1 MRVAGMAASGRT
13 TLGDL
18 PAQTWWNLVNV
29 FGRDMGG
36 VFVPA
41 FLRGPNESGEEV
53 VSLGASSGP
62 LPGSMGGATA
72 TMVIAFVLSAFVLTG
87 YVSAAREHLTA
98 AELLV
103 PLSLALTVAVPFQT
117 FRYVLPLTPFLF
129 FYLIEGVRRVTVW
142 CGRAMGAVP
151 RRSMAGGEDRDAVP
165 DRIRSCSITRN
176 TSSMRATRSG
186 RRRSTGS
193 ATRRKSTRCSAG

>member
-53 VSLGASSGP
+53 VSLGAQLRS
-62 LPGSMGGATA
+62 LAGAA
-72 TMVIAFVLSAFVLTG
+72 W
-87 YVSAAREHLTA
+87 AAR
-98 AELLV
+98 
-103 PLSLALTVAVPFQT
+103 
-117 FRYVLPLTPFLF
+117 
-129 FYLIEGVRRVTVW
+129 
-142 CGRAMGAVP
+142 P
-151 RRSMAGGEDRDAVP
+151 RP
-165 DRIRSCSITRN
+165 W
-176 TSSMRATRSG
+176 
-186 RRRSTGS
+186 
-193 ATRRKSTRCSAG
+193 